1 MPDKSADNKSKVTS
15 GEDLQSLK
23 EKTGNFFHDLTNLKD
38 GLDRRGMIKRIKENI
53 KMRGANA
60 WLLMCSIMIASL
72 GLDLNSPAVIIG
84 AMLISPLMAPILGVG
99 LGIGISDRETTYLS
113 LRHFGIAIAIALVTS
128 TLYFTFTPLGGE
140 TAEITSR
147 TRPGFLDAMIALFGG
162 IAGVI
167 SSSRKDVSNAIPGVA
182 IATALMPPLCVTG
195 FGIANL
201 ITGTE
206 SIKLDFW
213 IVMWNSFFLF
223 FLNATLVALATYIIV
238 KIVRLPRVD
247 FANEKEERRTRLALF
262 SIAAF
267 MIFVSIIIFLRVKDD
282 VDQEL
287 SVKNFVKE
295 NFSNAYYESYLNP
308 NNDSLFV
315 KLFLFDDLTK
325 EEKENYNKSLV
336 LDYEADRTYIEYI
349 YNDNSQLENTQD
361 IQGAQL
367 QDLQIFKEKANQKI
381 ANIEYQLDSLNNNLN
396 KIKLENSIENELQ
409 IVFPELN
416 DVDLDLNDGDNPA
429 TIILN
434 WKRNNQLK
442 EKENRLYDF
451 ICRRAQIDTL
461 EISRRVR

>member
-1 MPDKSADNKSKVTS
+1 MPDKSAENKPNENK

-23 EKTGNFFHDLTNLKD
+23 EKTGTFFHELTDLKD

-113 LRHFGIAIAIALVTS
+113 LKHFGIAIAIALITS
-128 TLYFTFTPLGGE
+128 TLYFTFTPFGVATE
-140 TAEITSR
+140 EITNR
-147 TRPGFLDAMIALFGG
+147 TGPTFLDAMIALFGG

-167 SSSRKDVSNAIPGVA
+167 SSSRKDTSNAIPGVA

-195 FGIANL
+195 FGIANI

-223 FLNATLVALATYIIV
+223 FLNATLVALATYVIV
-238 KIVRLPRVD
+238 KIVRLPVVD
-247 FANEKEERRTRLALF
+247 FANEKEERRSRLALF

-267 MIFVSIIIFLRVKDD
+267 MILVSIIIFMRVKDD

-287 SVKNFVKE
+287 VVKSFVKD
-295 NFSNAYYESYLNP
+295 NFSQSYSETYKNIK
-308 NNDSLFV
+308 NDSFFV
-315 KLFLFDDLTK
+315 KLFLFDDLNDQQK
-325 EEKENYNKSLV
+325 NELNKKLVEEYGAVNTHI
-336 LDYEADRTYIEYI
+336 DYIFTDVSKI
-349 YNDNSQLENTQD
+349 ENTQSSLEN
-361 IQGAQL
+361 QV
-367 QDLQIFKEKANQKI
+367 QDLQNFKKEVSTQLSKMNF
-381 ANIEYQLDSLNNNLN
+381 QLDSLNNTLH
-396 KIKLENSIENELQ
+396 KIELENSIENELK
-409 IVFPELN
+409 IVFPELH
-416 DVDLDLNDGDNPA
+416 DVDLDLKDGNKPA
-429 TIILN
+429 TISLN
-434 WKRNNQLK
+434 WKRNNQIK
-442 EKENRLYDF
+442 EKEDRLYDF
-451 ICRRAQIDTL
+451 ICRRAKLDTL